1 MKRTNMTKKY
11 KRILPFLF
19 FSFLLLGLILI
30 PASSSDAATL
40 KVKLNGKTSY
50 YKKTQSIV
58 KYQNKTITKSTRK
71 GLTLNGTRMVPYKDV
86 FKKGLKVKT
95 TYQSSKK
102 RLTFSRNGVKVTL
115 TVGSK
120 NAYVNG
126 KKYRLHTA
134 PVSIRYVKKKTSAI
148 LVPAKF
154 LCQHLGF
161 QYKASKS
168 TITITKQ
175 FMYSYQG
182 KDAKTTQF
190 GNYFTYNDKN
200 NKLASMPIFKLS
212 GAMYVPAEE
221 VLNKIMGL
229 NYKYYENTQTLEVEN
244 TATNKKVKLVLNEPS
259 ININNISSNNNT
271 PMYIVTR
278 KDTKKDILCIPAKK
292 VLTALGYSYKWDKKK
307 ILISAH
313 DLVYF
318 DWVGDSKKATDSN
331 INYITNAKA
340 TYNPSIDCI
349 SFEIKGT
356 KTEIMDQVTV
366 SRNGKVISI
375 SIPKTSK
382 YLLEQFSFT
391 KFVSSIEK
399 FEVIEDGN
407 DSITINIACFGESD
421 FAYSSLDGI
430 LTINIMGEYVGNYA
444 LKFSKPTG
452 TTINSIKNEDLY
464 QSKMFKIIIPGNHI
478 DFYNQNPIA
487 INSNVITSVNTE
499 LSNGNTVISV
509 TTSKL
514 QGYKIYEKSDSFVVS
529 VGDPRSI
536 YKNIVVLDA
545 GHGGYDSG
553 ATNKGTKEKDLNHKI
568 IYTLMK
574 NYFSSNAPDTKV
586 YWTRTSDVFITLAKR
601 ASFASTVG
609 ADIFVSLHMNSA
621 SSSSANGTE
630 VYYSTNNNS
639 SSFSGVTSKAIATLF
654 KNNLVTRLGTSNR
667 GVKTAGYYVTKHNTV
682 PAVLIELGFLSGS
695 KDYYS
700 LTNSAFQANSA
711 KVIYDTINEIFTT
724 YPTGR

>member
-1 MKRTNMTKKY
+1 MKRTNVTKC

-71 GLTLNGTRMVPYKDV
+71 GLTINGTRMVPYKDV
-86 FKKGLKVKT
+86 FQKGLKVKT

-229 NYKYYENTQTLEVEN
+229 NYKYYEDTQTLEVEN

-259 ININNISSNNNT
+259 ININNISSDNNT

-499 LSNGNTVISV
+499 LSNGNTVISI

>member
-1 MKRTNMTKKY
+1 MKRTNVTKC

-71 GLTLNGTRMVPYKDV
+71 GLTINGTRMVPYKDV
-86 FKKGLKVKT
+86 FQKGLKVKT

-190 GNYFTYNDKN
+190 GNYFTYNGKN

-229 NYKYYENTQTLEVEN
+229 NYKYYEDTQTLEVEN

-259 ININNISSNNNT
+259 ININNISSDNNT

>member
-1 MKRTNMTKKY
+1 MKRTNVTKC

-71 GLTLNGTRMVPYKDV
+71 GLTINGTRMVPYKDV
-86 FKKGLKVKT
+86 FQKGLKVKT

-190 GNYFTYNDKN
+190 GNYFTYNDKS

-229 NYKYYENTQTLEVEN
+229 NYKYYEDTQTLEVEN

>member
-1 MKRTNMTKKY
+1 MKRTNVTKC

-86 FKKGLKVKT
+86 FQKGLKVKT

-229 NYKYYENTQTLEVEN
+229 NYKYYEDTQTLEVEN

-259 ININNISSNNNT
+259 ININNISSDNNT

-452 TTINSIKNEDLY
+452 ATINSIKNEDLY

>member
-1 MKRTNMTKKY
+1 MKRTNVTKC

-86 FKKGLKVKT
+86 FQKGLKVKT

-229 NYKYYENTQTLEVEN
+229 NYKYYEDTQTLEVEN

-452 TTINSIKNEDLY
+452 TTINSIMNEDLY

>member
-1 MKRTNMTKKY
+1 MKRTNMTKKC

-71 GLTLNGTRMVPYKDV
+71 GLTINGTRMVPYKDV
-86 FKKGLKVKT
+86 FQKGLKVKT

-229 NYKYYENTQTLEVEN
+229 NYKYYEDTQTLEVEN

-711 KVIYDTINEIFTT
+711 KVIYDTINEIFAT

>member
-1 MKRTNMTKKY
+1 MKRTNVTKC

-71 GLTLNGTRMVPYKDV
+71 GLTINGTRMVPYKDV
-86 FKKGLKVKT
+86 FQKGLKVKT

-148 LVPAKF
+148 LVPTKF

-190 GNYFTYNDKN
+190 GNHFTYNDKN

-229 NYKYYENTQTLEVEN
+229 NYKYYEDTQTLEVEN

-259 ININNISSNNNT
+259 ININNISSDNNT

-452 TTINSIKNEDLY
+452 TTINSIMNEDLY

-478 DFYNQNPIA
+478 DFYNQKPIA

>member
-1 MKRTNMTKKY
+1 MKRTNVTKC

-71 GLTLNGTRMVPYKDV
+71 GLTVNGTRMVPYKDV
-86 FKKGLKVKT
+86 FQKGLKVKT

-229 NYKYYENTQTLEVEN
+229 NYKYYEDTQTLEVEN

-452 TTINSIKNEDLY
+452 TTINSIMNEDLY

>member
-1 MKRTNMTKKY
+1 M
-11 KRILPFLF
+11 
-19 FSFLLLGLILI
+19 
-30 PASSSDAATL
+30 
-40 KVKLNGKTSY
+40 
-50 YKKTQSIV
+50 
-58 KYQNKTITKSTRK
+58 
-71 GLTLNGTRMVPYKDV
+71 
-86 FKKGLKVKT
+86 
-95 TYQSSKK
+95 
-102 RLTFSRNGVKVTL
+102 
-115 TVGSK
+115 
-120 NAYVNG
+120 
-126 KKYRLHTA
+126 
-134 PVSIRYVKKKTSAI
+134 
-148 LVPAKF
+148 
-154 LCQHLGF
+154 
-161 QYKASKS
+161 
-168 TITITKQ
+168 
-175 FMYSYQG
+175 
-182 KDAKTTQF
+182 
-190 GNYFTYNDKN
+190 
-200 NKLASMPIFKLS
+200 
-212 GAMYVPAEE
+212 
-221 VLNKIMGL
+221 
-229 NYKYYENTQTLEVEN
+229 
-244 TATNKKVKLVLNEPS
+244 
-259 ININNISSNNNT
+259 
-271 PMYIVTR
+271 
-278 KDTKKDILCIPAKK
+278 
-292 VLTALGYSYKWDKKK
+292 
-307 ILISAH
+307 
-313 DLVYF
+313 
-318 DWVGDSKKATDSN
+318 
-331 INYITNAKA
+331 
-340 TYNPSIDCI
+340 
-349 SFEIKGT
+349 
-356 KTEIMDQVTV
+356 
-366 SRNGKVISI
+366 
-375 SIPKTSK
+375 
-382 YLLEQFSFT
+382 
-391 KFVSSIEK
+391 
-399 FEVIEDGN
+399 
-407 DSITINIACFGESD
+407 
-421 FAYSSLDGI
+421 
-430 LTINIMGEYVGNYA
+430 
-444 LKFSKPTG
+444 
-452 TTINSIKNEDLY
+452 
-464 QSKMFKIIIPGNHI
+464 NHI

-639 SSFSGVTSKAIATLF
+639 SSFSGVTSKTIATLF

>member
-1 MKRTNMTKKY
+1 MKRTNVTKC

-71 GLTLNGTRMVPYKDV
+71 GLTINGTRMVPYKDV
-86 FKKGLKVKT
+86 FQKGLKVKT

-148 LVPAKF
+148 LVPVKF

-229 NYKYYENTQTLEVEN
+229 NYKYYEDTQTLEVEN

-259 ININNISSNNNT
+259 ININNISSDNNT

>member
-1 MKRTNMTKKY
+1 MKRTNITKC

-71 GLTLNGTRMVPYKDV
+71 GLTINGTRMVPYKDV
-86 FKKGLKVKT
+86 FQKGLKVKT

-190 GNYFTYNDKN
+190 GNHFTYNDKN

-229 NYKYYENTQTLEVEN
+229 NYKYYEDTQTLEVEN

-444 LKFSKPTG
+444 LKFNKPTG
-452 TTINSIKNEDLY
+452 TTIKSIKNEDLY

>member
-1 MKRTNMTKKY
+1 MKRTNVTKC

-71 GLTLNGTRMVPYKDV
+71 GLTINGTRMVPYKDV
-86 FKKGLKVKT
+86 FQKGLKVKT

-229 NYKYYENTQTLEVEN
+229 NYKYYEDTQTLEVEN

-444 LKFSKPTG
+444 LKFNKPTG
-452 TTINSIKNEDLY
+452 TTIKSIKNEDLY

-639 SSFSGVTSKAIATLF
+639 SSFSGVTSKTIATLF